1 MARLCGIGMMNK
13 DDIERMIVMV
23 DEIKAMLL
31 NPNPDDQ
38 VYCAALDNKCYQL
51 YMGV

>member
-31 NPNPDDQ
+31 NPNLDDR
-38 VYCAALDNKCYQL
+38 VYYAALDNKCYQL